1 MASVASTARK
11 LPFASIAIGLCFILA
26 LIGGLVYLS
35 RPVPPQPQS
44 ASASPQAKAYVSHLR
59 LSEVTMQAAENFLKQ
74 RVVEVQGKISN
85 EGSQTLR
92 SVDIYCL
99 FYSIDGREI
108 YRERV
113 SILGAKGAPLQP
125 NETRSFRLPFDT
137 LPDGWNQA
145 VPHMVIA
152 QITFAQ

>member
-1 MASVASTARK
+1 
-11 LPFASIAIGLCFILA
+11 
-26 LIGGLVYLS
+26 
-35 RPVPPQPQS
+35 
-44 ASASPQAKAYVSHLR
+44 
-59 LSEVTMQAAENFLKQ
+59 MQAAENFLKQ

-99 FYSIDGREI
+99 FYSIEGREI
-108 YRERV
+108 YRKRV
-113 SILGAKGAPLQP
+113 SILGAKGASLQP

-152 QITFAQ
+152 GITFAQ